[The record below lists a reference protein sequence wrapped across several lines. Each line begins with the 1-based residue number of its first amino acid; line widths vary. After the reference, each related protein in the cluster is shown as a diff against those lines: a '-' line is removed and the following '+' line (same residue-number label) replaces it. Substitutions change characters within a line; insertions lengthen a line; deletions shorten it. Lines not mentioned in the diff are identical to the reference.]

1 MRKSNYILFF
11 IVITLLISAFS
22 VKTESSTTELFK
34 IETAE
39 RTFIAGTEVALT
51 FSSENDKS
59 PLLFINNS
67 YGSTLISPNKKNTKL
82 VFIIP
87 SVFSKKAGILNW
99 SLIYDGKT
107 QLKNSIEILPN
118 IATKT
123 LIESYLGPRSIQA
136 GNRDYSMLVVIPT
149 DKFDNPLSE
158 NTSVKINEQFLDN
171 ITSTEEKTKNL
182 IAWKNIMAKEKAG
195 SILVSSSYIT
205 TNSNELTTVIYPSN
219 PTNFVIS
226 FNRNHSFADGNQ
238 ITELTTSK
246 LLDEFGNTISDG
258 TIVEFNIVTTEN
270 TILKTRA
277 TTINGFAKAKIL
289 HPDSKD
295 SWKVKGFVNGLA
307 ESNTI
312 TINYEPIIT
321 NFDVSFSKNN
331 RKIKVGPIESFM
343 NQLIP
348 DGALVKLKIFNKKN
362 LVETKTATSFKGF
375 VTFEISAEFYT
386 EKSYSFIVEVL
397 GNSKMIETKNY
408 ATKAE

>member
-312 TINYEPIIT
+312 TINYEPITT
-321 NFDVSFSKNN
+321 NFNVSFSENN

-348 DGALVKLKIFNKKN
+348 DGALVKLKIFNNSN
-362 LVETKTATSFKGF
+362 LIETKTETSFKGF

-386 EKSYSFIVEVL
+386 EKSYSFIVDVL

>member
-1 MRKSNYILFF
+1 MRKSNYISFF

-34 IETAE
+34 LETIE

-67 YGSTLISPNKKNTKL
+67 YGSTIISPKKIDTNL
-82 VFIIP
+82 VFKLP
-87 SVFSKKAGILNW
+87 AVFSKKAGILNW
-99 SLIYDGKT
+99 SLIYEGKT

-136 GNRDYSMLVVIPT
+136 GNKDYSMLVIIPT
-149 DKFDNPLSE
+149 DIYDNPLPE
-158 NTSVKINEQFLDN
+158 NSSVKINEQFLDN

-182 IAWKNIMAKEKAG
+182 IAWNTIMAKDKAG
-195 SILVSSSYIT
+195 SILVSSSCNS
-205 TNSNELTTVIYPSN
+205 TNSNELTTIIYPSN
-219 PTNFVIS
+219 PTNFIIS
-226 FNRNHSFADGNQ
+226 FNRNHDFADGNQ

-246 LLDEFGNTISDG
+246 IVDEFGNTISDG
-258 TIVEFNIVTTEN
+258 TIVEFNIVNTEN

-295 SWKVKGFVNGLA
+295 IWNVKGFVNGLA

-312 TINYEPIIT
+312 TINYEPITT
-321 NFDVSFSKNN
+321 NFNVHFSENN
-331 RKIKVGPIESFM
+331 RKITVGPIESFM

-348 DGALVKLKIFNKKN
+348 DGALVKLKIFNNNN
-362 LVETKTATSFKGF
+362 LVETKTGTSYKGF
-375 VTFEISAEFYT
+375 VTFEIAAEFYR
-386 EKSYSFIVEVL
+386 ENSYSFIVEVL
-397 GNSKMIETKNY
+397 GNSKEIETKNY
-408 ATKAE
+408 ATKTE

>member
-1 MRKSNYILFF
+1 MRKSNYISFF

-99 SLIYDGKT
+99 SLIYNGKT

-118 IATKT
+118 IANKT

-136 GNRDYSMLVVIPT
+136 GNRDYSMLVIIPT
-149 DKFDNPLSE
+149 DIYDNPLPE
-158 NTSVKINEQFLDN
+158 NSSVKINEQFLDN

-182 IAWKNIMAKEKAG
+182 IAWKNIIAKEKAG
-195 SILVSSSYIT
+195 SILVSSSSNT

-226 FNRNHSFADGNQ
+226 FNRSHDFADGNQ
-238 ITELTTSK
+238 LTELTTSK

-258 TIVEFNIVTTEN
+258 TIVQFNIVTIEN

-289 HPDSKD
+289 HPDSKEI
-295 SWKVKGFVNGLA
+295 WKVKGYVNGLA

-312 TINYEPIIT
+312 TINYEPITT
-321 NFDVSFSKNN
+321 NFNVSFSENN

-348 DGALVKLKIFNKKN
+348 DGALVKLKIFNNNN

-386 EKSYSFIVEVL
+386 EKNYSFILDVL

>member
-321 NFDVSFSKNN
+321 NFDVSFSENN

-343 NQLIP
+343 SQLIP

-386 EKSYSFIVEVL
+386 EKNYSFIVEVL

>member
-82 VFIIP
+82 VYIIP

-343 NQLIP
+343 SQLIP
-348 DGALVKLKIFNKKN
+348 DGALVKLKIFNNSN
-362 LVETKTATSFKGF
+362 LIETKTATSFKGF
-375 VTFEISAEFYT
+375 VAFEISAEFYT
-386 EKSYSFIVEVL
+386 EKNYSFIVEVL

>member
-1 MRKSNYILFF
+1 MRKRNYISLF

-22 VKTESSTTELFK
+22 IKTENPKAKKFKLETT
-34 IETAE
+34 E
-39 RTFIAGTEVALT
+39 RTFIAGNEVALT
-51 FSSENDKS
+51 FSTEDDKS

-67 YGSTLISPNKKNTKL
+67 YGSTIISPENTATEL
-82 VFIIP
+82 VFKIP

-99 SLIYDGKT
+99 TLIYEGKSK
-107 QLKNSIEILPN
+107 LKNSIEILPN

-136 GNRDYSMLVVIPT
+136 GNKDYSMLVVIPT
-149 DKFDNPLSE
+149 DIYDNPLPE
-158 NTSVKINEQFLDN
+158 NTSIKINEQFLDN

-182 IAWKNIMAKEKAG
+182 IAWNTIMAKEKAR
-195 SILVSSSYIT
+195 SILVSSSCNT

-219 PTNFVIS
+219 PTNFLINFS
-226 FNRNHSFADGNQ
+226 RNHNFADGNQ

-258 TIVEFNIVTTEN
+258 TIVEFNIKNTEN
-270 TILKTRA
+270 NILKTRA
-277 TTINGFAKAKIL
+277 TIINGFAKAKVL

-295 SWKVKGFVNGLA
+295 TWKVKGFVNGLA

-312 TINYEPIIT
+312 TINYEPITT
-321 NFDVSFSKNN
+321 NFNVQFSENN
-331 RKIKVGPIESFM
+331 RKIKVGPIQSIM
-343 NQLIP
+343 NQLIT
-348 DGALVKLKIFNKKN
+348 DGALVKLKIFNNNN

-375 VTFEISAEFYT
+375 VTFKISAEFYT

-397 GNSKMIETKNY
+397 GNSKEIETKNY

>member
-321 NFDVSFSKNN
+321 NFDVSFSENN

-343 NQLIP
+343 SQLIP
-348 DGALVKLKIFNKKN
+348 DGALVKLIIFNKKN
-362 LVETKTATSFKGF
+362 LIETKTATSFKGF
-375 VTFEISAEFYT
+375 VAFEISAEFYT